1 MATRNLLGIDLP
13 EIPAYLQQQAQQR
26 AQQVSQPAPE
36 PEKQSGGFGQAIGD
50 VLRGIGYGI
59 VPQTMGAIDAIKTK
73 RKQQEMLGSALGQA
87 GAGADRYLSL
97 AQSFEAAGDLDRA
110 QQYYDLAQKLNPRSR
125 YAPGSFTRL
134 GPDGVPVRV
143 AYSDI
148 GEQLELGPQAAD
160 ANILAQTATQRAN
173 KLTDQQIQAMRN
185 QGQLQSI
192 YARQAAGGPARAP
205 QGQEIVPMIS
215 SDRPSDAGGFRLPS
229 GKLTEGQRKNFGYLQ
244 RMLNA
249 EQELSRFTGGAP
261 TKVQELAGSIPLI
274 GDVIKRG
281 MQTPTQQNFETAAME
296 WIRAKLRKESGA
308 VIGQDEMEKEF
319 ETYFPQP
326 GDAPSR
332 IQQKA
337 RLRKNAMQSIA
348 TESGAS
354 GGMAAGAKASD
365 YASKYGLT
373 PRGK

>member
-1 MATRNLLGIDLP
+1 MATRNLLGIDIP
-13 EIPAYLQQQAQQR
+13 EIPAYLQQQR
-26 AQQVSQPAPE
+26 APQVSQPAPE
-36 PEKQSGGFGQAIGD
+36 PEQQSGGFGQAIGD
-50 VLRGIGYGI
+50 VLKGIGYGI
-59 VPQTMGAIDAIKTK
+59 VPNTMGAIDAIKAK
-73 RKQQEMLGSALGQA
+73 RQQQAMLGTAVQQA
-87 GAGADRYLSL
+87 GSGADRYLSL
-97 AQSFEAAGDLDRA
+97 AQSFESAGDLDRA

-134 GPDGVPVRV
+134 GPDGKPVRV
-143 AYSDI
+143 AYSDL
-148 GEQLELGPQAAD
+148 GEQLDLGPQAAD
-160 ANILAQTATQRAN
+160 ANIQLQTETQRAN
-173 KLTDQQIQAMRN
+173 KMTDQQIQAMRN

-192 YARQAAGGPARAP
+192 YARQATGGSARAP

-249 EQELSRFTGGAP
+249 EQELSRFTGGEP
-261 TKVQELAGSIPLI
+261 TKVQELAGSIPLL

-308 VIGQDEMEKEF
+308 AIGQDEMEKEF

-354 GGMAAGAKASD
+354 GGMDSGGKASD